1 MTKCPVTV
9 SAAEN
14 ANLICGLNLAGVRG
28 RTVRRPPD
36 AVRTDYVQLPRVI
49 LERYRVVVL
58 TADVMFVNK
67 VPFLDSQ
74 SRGLNLLT
82 AKFLPTWTAKSLA
95 ARIDQIKH
103 LYARGGFVVG
113 TI

>member
-1 MTKCPVTV
+1 MITNCPITV

-14 ANLICGLNLAGVRG
+14 ANLIFGPDLAGVRG

-49 LERYRVVVL
+49 LEHYWVAVL
-58 TADVMFVNK
+58 TADIMFVNK
-67 VPFLDSQ
+67 VPFLVSQ

-82 AKFLPTWTAKSLA
+82 VEFLPARTAKSLA
-95 ARIDQIKH
+95 AIRH
-103 LYARGGFVVG
+103 L
-113 TI
+113 